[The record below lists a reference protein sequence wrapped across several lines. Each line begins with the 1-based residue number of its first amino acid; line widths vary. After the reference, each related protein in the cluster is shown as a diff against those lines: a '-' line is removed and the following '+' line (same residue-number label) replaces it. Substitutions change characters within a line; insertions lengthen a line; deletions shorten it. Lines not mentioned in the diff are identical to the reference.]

1 MSMFSQNTNV
11 LLFTIS
17 VCMNADL
24 HEIGQFVMV
33 LPLPDII
40 HINGVYKFYHCSQGL
55 QGLNVIVD
63 CCFHKL
69 MMMVGK

>member
-1 MSMFSQNTNV
+1 MSRFSQNTNV

-33 LPLPDII
+33 LTVLPQPDII

-55 QGLNVIVD
+55 QYVA
-63 CCFHKL
+63 F
-69 MMMVGK
+69 M